1 MASAPGDLGAE
12 NAPCAIPVRPEPPVA
27 CHFRAL
33 TEEVLEEGERSF
45 DLEVMRDAS
54 ARVSPPHRSP
64 LPFLPG
70 KFRGRGFG
78 RRPRND
84 FEPGAPVGEE

>member
-1 MASAPGDLGAE
+1 MASAPGDIEAE
-12 NAPCAIPVRPEPPVA
+12 NAPCAMPVRPEPPVA

-33 TEEVLEEGERSF
+33 TEDVIEEGERSF

-64 LPFLPG
+64 YPFYRER
-70 KFRGRGFG
+70 FRGRAAAAQAISQV
-78 RRPRND
+78 RR
-84 FEPGAPVGEE
+84 